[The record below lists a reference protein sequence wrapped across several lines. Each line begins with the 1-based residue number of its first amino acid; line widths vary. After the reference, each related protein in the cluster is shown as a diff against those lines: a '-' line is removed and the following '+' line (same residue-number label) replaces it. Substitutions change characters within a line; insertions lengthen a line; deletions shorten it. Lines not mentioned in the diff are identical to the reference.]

1 MNALKIAQAWR
12 RLDEWAWN
20 PYRCLNLLEA
30 KGDGELREWSMRL
43 ERARD
48 RLAAKLASTEVTA

>member
-1 MNALKIAQAWR
+1 MNALKVAQAWR

-43 ERARD
+43 
-48 RLAAKLASTEVTA
+48 AAKLASTEVTA